1 MNNKLNI
8 LILTVAFTCLF
19 AACSS
24 KPESVKREQEPE
36 KENLQAKAMLQGIW
50 VDELTEEVS
59 FRAIGDTI
67 FYPDT
72 TSQPSY
78 FKIVGDSLVL
88 GSVGAKYLIEN
99 QSEHVFCFHNQNGDL
114 IRLEKSDDPIHVFAF
129 VHERPQVLTYTEV
142 VKTDSVVNYDGNRY
156 H

>member
-99 QSEHVFCFHNQNGDL
+99 
-114 IRLEKSDDPIHVFAF
+114 
-129 VHERPQVLTYTEV
+129 
-142 VKTDSVVNYDGNRY
+142 
-156 H
+156 